1 MVLVWCF
8 QYVRMTPLFKTNQ
21 TFSSDQCCLQ
31 RYIFSPVPHWVRS
44 TLLAPHS
51 EPKSK
56 SMSCVT
62 ADAGVF
68 PGVQWGLCMSVP
80 PVPHHCSCQF
90 SRVPT
95 DFIWGQILDKKNS
108 WRLAPHVKNL
118 CLKEARQAKLRRGTE
133 QWNDLFRVTV
143 QVSGKA
149 KIRVYLLICA
159 KPSCRA
165 WPQKGMFQKYMCNIY
180 VGAH

>member
-1 MVLVWCF
+1 M
-8 QYVRMTPLFKTNQ
+8 
-21 TFSSDQCCLQ
+21 
-31 RYIFSPVPHWVRS
+31 
-44 TLLAPHS
+44 
-51 EPKSK
+51 
-56 SMSCVT
+56 
-62 ADAGVF
+62 
-68 PGVQWGLCMSVP
+68 
-80 PVPHHCSCQF
+80 
-90 SRVPT
+90 
-95 DFIWGQILDKKNS
+95 
-108 WRLAPHVKNL
+108 KNL
-118 CLKEARQAKLRRGTE
+118 CLKEARQAKLRRGME